1 MKLSIAMPTWESR
14 GRGVEFLDD
23 MFRTIEIQTMQPDEI
38 VISDHSVTDDIEKYC
53 KAYDLPI

>member
-38 VISDHSVTDDIEKYC
+38 VISDHR
-53 KAYDLPI
+53 